1 MIKLS
6 DIKQSI
12 DAELTQL
19 NIIINDTLRSDNP
32 LMNTIVSNYLKTKG
46 KQLRPILVLLS
57 GRLFGGINKQVITA
71 GAAIEMLHNASLI
84 HDDVIDQ
91 SKTRRGVDTINGVWE
106 NHVAVLV
113 GDFFVSRALVCAVET
128 GDNNIL
134 KVLASL
140 GADLSLGEIDQFDTA
155 RHHTI
160 NEDAYFNIIGK
171 KTASL
176 FTSCV
181 EVGGLAAGARPEQLK
196 SIKEYARLLGLC
208 FQIKDDT
215 FDYFHDPVVGKP
227 TSNDLREGK
236 VTLPLIYALSQR
248 HNAKREEMMQILV
261 KGNYSTGEI
270 EKLVEWA
277 KTCGG
282 IEYANLKMRELCN
295 KAESL
300 LDEYGDNDDTRA
312 LKAIFHYIIDRNK

>member
-181 EVGGLAAGARPEQLK
+181 EVGARPEQLNG
-196 SIKEYARLLGLC
+196 IKEYARLLGLC

-227 TSNDLREGK
+227 TGNDLREGK

-248 HNAKREEMMQILV
+248 HNAKRDEMMQILV
-261 KGNYSTGEI
+261 KGNYSTSEI

-277 KTCGG
+277 KACGG

-300 LDEYGDNDDTRA
+300 LDEYGDNEDTRA

>member
-181 EVGGLAAGARPEQLK
+181 EVGGLAAVARPEQLNG
-196 SIKEYARLLGLC
+196 IKEYARLLGLC

-227 TSNDLREGK
+227 TGNDLREGK

-248 HNAKREEMMQILV
+248 HNAKRDEMMQILV
-261 KGNYSTGEI
+261 KGNYSTSEI

-277 KTCGG
+277 KACGG

-295 KAESL
+295 KSESL
-300 LDEYGDNDDTRA
+300 LDEYGDNEDTRA

>member
-181 EVGGLAAGARPEQLK
+181 EVGGLAAGAHPEQLNG
-196 SIKEYARLLGLC
+196 IKEYARLLGLC

-227 TSNDLREGK
+227 TGNDLREGK

-248 HNAKREEMMQILV
+248 HNAKRDEMMQILV
-261 KGNYSTGEI
+261 KGNYSTSEI

-277 KTCGG
+277 KACGG

-300 LDEYGDNDDTRA
+300 LDEYGDNEDTRA

>member
-1 MIKLS
+1 MMKLT

-12 DAELTQL
+12 DTELNEL
-19 NIIINDTLRSDNP
+19 NRIIYDTLRSDNP

-46 KQLRPILVLLS
+46 KQLRPIMVLLS
-57 GRLFGGINKQVITA
+57 GRLFGGINHQVITA

-91 SKTRRGVDTINGVWE
+91 SKQRRGVDTINGVWD

-113 GDFFVSRALVCAVET
+113 GDFFVSRALVCAVNT
-128 GDNNIL
+128 GNSSIL
-134 KVLASL
+134 KVLATL

-160 NEDAYFNIIGK
+160 SEETYFNIIGK

-181 EVGGLAAGARPEQLK
+181 EVGGIAAGAQPEQLTN
-196 SIKEYARLLGLC
+196 IKEYARLLGLC

-227 TSNDLREGK
+227 TGNDLREGK

-248 HNAKREEMMQILV
+248 HSPRRNEMMLLLR
-261 KGNYSTGEI
+261 KGDYTTSDI
-270 EKLVEWA
+270 EQLVEWA
-277 KTCGG
+277 KDCGG
-282 IEYANLKMRELCN
+282 IEYASLKMRELCN
-295 KAESL
+295 QAESL
-300 LDEYGDNDDTRA
+300 LDEYGDNDTTRA
-312 LKAIFHYIIDRNK
+312 LKAIFHYIIERKK

>member
-227 TSNDLREGK
+227 TGNDLREGK

-277 KTCGG
+277 KACGG

>member
-181 EVGGLAAGARPEQLK
+181 EVGGLAAGARPEQLNG
-196 SIKEYARLLGLC
+196 IKEYARLLGLC

-227 TSNDLREGK
+227 TGNDLREGK

-248 HNAKREEMMQILV
+248 HNAKRDEMKQILV
-261 KGNYSTGEI
+261 KGNYSTSEI

-277 KTCGG
+277 KACGG

-300 LDEYGDNDDTRA
+300 LDEYGDNEDTRA

>member
-1 MIKLS
+1 MIKLT

-32 LMNTIVSNYLKTKG
+32 LMNAIVSNYLKTKG
-46 KQLRPILVLLS
+46 KQLRPMLVLLS
-57 GRLFGGINKQVITA
+57 GKLFGGINEQVITA

-91 SKTRRGVDTINGVWE
+91 SKQRRGVDTINGVWD

-113 GDFFVSRALVCAVET
+113 GDFFVSRALMCAVKT
-128 GDNNIL
+128 GDNNLI
-134 KVLASL
+134 KVLADL

-160 NEDAYFNIIGK
+160 SEDAYFGIIGK

-181 EVGGLAAGARPEQLK
+181 EVGGLAAGAKPEQLT
-196 SIKEYARLLGLC
+196 SIKEYARMLGLC

-215 FDYFHDPVVGKP
+215 FDYFNDTVVGKP
-227 TSNDLREGK
+227 TGNDLREGK

-248 HNAKREEMMQILV
+248 HNAKRDEMMHLLV
-261 KGNYSTGEI
+261 KGNYSTSEI
-270 EKLVEWA
+270 EQLVEWA
-277 KTCGG
+277 KACGG
-282 IEYANLKMRELCN
+282 IDYAQLKMRELCN
-295 KAESL
+295 KSESL
-300 LDEYGDNDDTRA
+300 LDEYGDNETTRS
-312 LKAIFHYIIDRNK
+312 LKSIFRYIIDRKK

>member
-181 EVGGLAAGARPEQLK
+181 EVGGLAAGARPEQLNG
-196 SIKEYARLLGLC
+196 IKEYARLLGLC

-227 TSNDLREGK
+227 TGNDLREGK

-248 HNAKREEMMQILV
+248 HNAKRDEMMQILV
-261 KGNYSTGEI
+261 KGNYSTSEI

-277 KTCGG
+277 KACGG

-300 LDEYGDNDDTRA
+300 LDEYGDNEDTRA

>member
-181 EVGGLAAGARPEQLK
+181 EVGGLAAGARPEQLNG
-196 SIKEYARLLGLC
+196 IKEYARLLGLC

-227 TSNDLREGK
+227 TGNDLREGK

-248 HNAKREEMMQILV
+248 HNAKRDEMMQILV
-261 KGNYSTGEI
+261 KGNYSTSEI

-277 KTCGG
+277 KACGG
-282 IEYANLKMRELCN
+282 IEYANLKMRELCY

-300 LDEYGDNDDTRA
+300 LDEYGDNEDTRA

>member
-19 NIIINDTLRSDNP
+19 
-32 LMNTIVSNYLKTKG
+32 NTIVSNYLKTKG

-181 EVGGLAAGARPEQLK
+181 EVGGLAAGARPEQLNG
-196 SIKEYARLLGLC
+196 IKEYARLLGLC

-227 TSNDLREGK
+227 TGNDLREGK

-248 HNAKREEMMQILV
+248 HNAKRDEMMQILV
-261 KGNYSTGEI
+261 KGNYSTSEI

-277 KTCGG
+277 KACGG

-300 LDEYGDNDDTRA
+300 LDEYGDNEDTRA

>member
-181 EVGGLAAGARPEQLK
+181 EVGGLAAGARPEQLNG
-196 SIKEYARLLGLC
+196 IKEYARLLGLC

-227 TSNDLREGK
+227 TGNDLREGK

-248 HNAKREEMMQILV
+248 HNAKRDEMMQILV
-261 KGNYSTGEI
+261 KGNYSTSEI
-270 EKLVEWA
+270 EKLVEWTKA
-277 KTCGG
+277 CGG

-300 LDEYGDNDDTRA
+300 LDEYGDNEDTRA

>member
-181 EVGGLAAGARPEQLK
+181 EVGGLAAGARPEQLNG
-196 SIKEYARLLGLC
+196 IKEYARLLGLC

-227 TSNDLREGK
+227 TGNDLREGK

-248 HNAKREEMMQILV
+248 HNAKRDEMMQILV
-261 KGNYSTGEI
+261 KGNYSTSEI

-277 KTCGG
+277 KACGG